1 MHHTND
7 YHGLGKYAHGLIT
20 NKARELARRPG
31 FGSSDRDDIEQELAL
46 DLIVRLRNYDPAKAR
61 RTTFMA
67 RIVEHRIA
75 TLIEER
81 NAACRDWRLRADA
94 GDRDS
99 FDSDG
104 LGDAESAL
112 DLIPDPAC
120 DSAEDI
126 TLRIDLESVLDALPE
141 DLRGLWDLLLE
152 SSIPQISKQTGIPSS
167 TLYDRRKRLRRALH
181 ESGL

>member
-1 MHHTND
+1 
-7 YHGLGKYAHGLIT
+7 
-20 NKARELARRPG
+20 LARRPG

-126 TLRIDLESVLDALPE
+126 ALRIDLESALDELPE

-152 SSIPQISKQTGIPSS
+152 SSIPQISKQTGIPILQSPDWKRQHQEWAALRNGINCIS
-167 TLYDRRKRLRRALH
+167 MRDADDRQTPLR
-181 ESGL
+181 